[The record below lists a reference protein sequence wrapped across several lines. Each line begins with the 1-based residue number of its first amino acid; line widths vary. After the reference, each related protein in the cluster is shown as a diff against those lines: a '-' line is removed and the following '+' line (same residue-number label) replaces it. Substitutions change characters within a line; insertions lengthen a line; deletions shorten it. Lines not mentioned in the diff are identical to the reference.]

1 MLIRYANQHRI
12 ILELNKK
19 KKYGNYPFCLAICK
33 NNIKMVKLLIEYANQ
48 HQIILEMNVK
58 NDLGYYPLLEVIYN
72 KNIEIVKL
80 LIEYAHQH
88 HIILKYEKT
97 DFYFESIIIINL
109 L

>member
-1 MLIRYANQHRI
+1 
-12 ILELNKK
+12 
-19 KKYGNYPFCLAICK
+19 
-33 NNIKMVKLLIEYANQ
+33 MVKLLIEYANQ